1 MRGENGWTRAARRVS
16 ALQASKTISAA
27 GASRQLRAGCKRLL
41 TTTQHSAVLM
51 ALQNSSCSLRVRPLA
66 LIMEQQILAIV
77 DGAGSDQSKV
87 SCALLFV
94 CLHSL
99 FVQLASIRSL
109 LSSPLLSSSQ
119 PVVLIAGV
127 AGGRQPKFTTTIPF
141 HFSKSR
147 PVSFLRRRWLRG
159 SRAIFGRGLDRVRR

>member
-1 MRGENGWTRAARRVS
+1 MEP
-16 ALQASKTISAA
+16 SAA
-27 GASRQLRAGCKRLL
+27 VGWLQTLSDRHL
-41 TTTQHSAVLM
+41 TLGRSYSFT
-51 ALQNSSCSLRVRPLA
+51 NSPCSLRVRSLA

-87 SCALLFV
+87 SCACFLS
-94 CLHSL
+94 CLPAVHLL

-109 LSSPLLSSSQ
+109 LSPALLSSSQ

-127 AGGRQPKFTTTIPF
+127 AGGRKPKFTTTIPF
-141 HFSKSR
+141 HFSRSR
-147 PVSFLRRRWLRG
+147 PVSFLRRRWFRS